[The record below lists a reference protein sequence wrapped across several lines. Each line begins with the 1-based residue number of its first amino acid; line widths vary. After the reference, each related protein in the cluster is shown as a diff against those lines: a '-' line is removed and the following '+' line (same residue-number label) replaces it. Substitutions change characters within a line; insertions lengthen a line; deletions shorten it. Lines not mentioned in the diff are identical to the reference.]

1 MTNPK
6 NAGRKPIDGEVRKD
20 RRYTVTDL
28 VHERLKQIGNGS
40 ASQGIAD
47 LVNGKC
53 KTVDKI
59 QK

>member
-1 MTNPK
+1 MTNNPK

-20 RRYTVTDL
+20 RRYTVTDS

-47 LVNGKC
+47 LVKREIE
-53 KTVDKI
+53 KDKL
-59 QK
+59 